1 MFIEEDQINTI
12 KRLVG
17 TIVSNDKNFSKT
29 KDYLCLIADIMI
41 RNKVIAMIEDSTNR
55 WNRSDTSNKNMVID
69 NLRIKREN
77 RLSNRHVYVFK
88 NDHIEI
94 SNEH

>member
-1 MFIEEDQINTI
+1 
-12 KRLVG
+12 
-17 TIVSNDKNFSKT
+17 
-29 KDYLCLIADIMI
+29 MI

-88 NDHIEI
+88 NDHNEI
-94 SNEH
+94 LNKH